1 MKINLLIALFLLSI
15 LNCNYSKEVEENS
28 FKDECK
34 NMFFFANDENV
45 KFLGRYYLNG
55 TDIWLV
61 QSGSSIEF
69 ILKGKTA
76 SIVLAGDKSINS
88 EKEYRPRFGIYIEDQ
103 LYLDSL
109 MDVEERTV
117 ELFKGPGE
125 KEVKVKVMLLS
136 EGLIGGVGVKSI
148 NVYTCSSNIPLIRP
162 TPKKDLSIE
171 FLGDSLTCAYAVE
184 TTVDDIPFSSD
195 TENYAY
201 SYTYLAAKEL
211 NADYSTMCSSGT
223 GFTFCYDMNGYFDN
237 NIDKFYTNIS
247 RYDLYQYPWDF
258 EKHQHDVIFINL
270 GSNDYY
276 SLKDTDSDEVRNKK
290 LEAFK
295 DAYLNF
301 LKLVREKNPNSYIIN
316 GYGIFG
322 FLEMYP
328 MIEKA
333 VKEFND
339 PKTFEF
345 QFPVQNITEDGAG
358 KWFHPRIKTH
368 KKEAKVLVEKIREFL
383 AKKLN

>member
-1 MKINLLIALFLLSI
+1 MKASLLIVVFILSLLK
-15 LNCNYSKEVEENS
+15 CVYPKEIKENS
-28 FKDECK
+28 LKDECK
-34 NMFFFANDENV
+34 NMYFFANNENV
-45 KFLGRYYLNG
+45 KFLGRYHIDENV
-55 TDIWLV
+55 IWLA
-61 QSGSSIEF
+61 QSGASIEF
-69 ILKGKTA
+69 ILKAKTA

-88 EKEYRPRFGIYIEDQ
+88 EKEYRPRFGIYLEDQ

-109 MDVEERTV
+109 MDVQERTV

-136 EGLIGGVGVKSI
+136 EGLIGGIGIKSI
-148 NVYTCSSNIPLIRP
+148 NVYTCSSETPLIRP

-171 FLGDSLTCAYAVE
+171 FIGDSLTCAYAVE
-184 TTVDDIPFSSD
+184 TTVYEIPFSSY

-223 GFTFCYDMNGYFDN
+223 GFIYCYEMNGYYDN
-237 NIDKFYTNIS
+237 YIDKFYTNIS

-258 EKHQHDVIFINL
+258 KNHQHDVVFINL

-276 SLKDTDSDEVRNKK
+276 AVKNEETAEGKNKK
-290 LEAFK
+290 LIEFK

-301 LKLVREKNPNSYIIN
+301 LKLVREKNPDSYIIN
-316 GYGIFG
+316 GFGIGG
-322 FLEMYP
+322 FLDMYP
-328 MIEKA
+328 MIKKA
-333 VKEFND
+333 VEEFND

-345 QFPVQNITEDGAG
+345 QFPEQNIAEDGAG
-358 KWFHPRIKTH
+358 KWDHPSIKTH
-368 KKEAKVLVEKIREFL
+368 KKEAKVLVEKIKEIL
-383 AKKLN
+383 GKK

>member
-45 KFLGRYYLNG
+45 KFLGRYYLN
-55 TDIWLV
+55 DNVVWLV

-69 ILKGKTA
+69 ILKAKTA

-88 EKEYRPRFGIYIEDQ
+88 EKEFRPRFGIYIEDQ

-109 MDVEERTV
+109 MDVKERTV
-117 ELFKGPGE
+117 ELFRGPEE

-148 NVYTCSSNIPLIRP
+148 NVYTCSSEKPLIRP

-184 TTVDDIPFSSD
+184 TTVFEIPFSSY

-201 SYTYLAAKEL
+201 SYTYLAAQEL

-237 NIDKFYTNIS
+237 YIDRFYTNIS

-258 EKHQHDVIFINL
+258 ENHQHDVVFINL
-270 GSNDYY
+270 GTNDFYAL
-276 SLKDTDSDEVRNKK
+276 SDKDSDEDKNKK

-316 GYGIFG
+316 GFGIGG
-322 FLEMYP
+322 FWEMYP
-328 MIEKA
+328 MIQKA

-345 QFPVQNITEDGAG
+345 KFPEQNITEDGAG
-358 KWFHPRIKTH
+358 KWNHPSIKTQ
-368 KKEAKVLVEKIREFL
+368 KKEAKVLAEKIREFL
-383 AKKLN
+383 GKKLN

>member
-1 MKINLLIALFLLSI
+1 MKINSLIVLFLLSI
-15 LNCNYSKEVEENS
+15 INSIYLKEVEENS

-34 NMFFFANDENV
+34 NMSFFANDETV
-45 KFLGRYYLNG
+45 KFLGRYFLN
-55 TDIWLV
+55 DNIIWLV

-69 ILKGKTA
+69 ILKAKTA

-88 EKEYRPRFGIYIEDQ
+88 EKEFRPRFGIYIEDQ

-109 MDVEERTV
+109 MDVKERTV

-136 EGLIGGVGVKSI
+136 EGLIGGVGIKII
-148 NVYTCSSNIPLIRP
+148 NVYTCSSEIPLIRP

-184 TTVDDIPFSSD
+184 TIVYEIPFSSY

-201 SYTYLAAKEL
+201 SFTYLAAQEL

-223 GFTFCYDMNGYFDN
+223 GFTFCYDINGYFDN
-237 NIDKFYTNIS
+237 YIDRFYTNIS

-258 EKHQHDVIFINL
+258 ENHQNDVIFINL
-270 GSNDYY
+270 GTNDFNAL
-276 SLKDTDSDEVRNKK
+276 SDKDSDEDKNKK

-316 GYGIFG
+316 GFGIAG
-322 FLEMYP
+322 FWEMYP
-328 MIEKA
+328 MIQKA

-345 QFPVQNITEDGAG
+345 KFPEQNITEDGAG
-358 KWFHPRIKTH
+358 KWNHPSIKTQ
-368 KKEAKVLVEKIREFL
+368 KKEAKVLAEKIREFL
-383 AKKLN
+383 GKKLN